1 MIETISTDSAG
12 VRVVAAVASGS
23 VTLAAPWLR
32 AIVGAVAAAVIA
44 ALARRARAL
53 SASGALAAM
62 ACGAASA
69 AAGWGYAALLVTYFV
84 TSSLVTAAGR
94 SRKEAQT
101 APVAEKGGERDAAQV
116 VANGGVFCL
125 AALATLTATPGS
137 PAWGFLVAGALGAL
151 AASAADT
158 WSTEIGVL
166 VGGTPRSIVN
176 RTIVRKGESGGITW
190 AGTGGGLA
198 GAVFVALA
206 AAALGIEHGLP
217 LAPIVGGMTGTLLDS
232 LLGATLQRRR
242 HCDTCDLPTERA
254 VHVCGA
260 PTRDSGG
267 VRWIGNDTVNLLAT
281 VGGLVAGGI
290 IGMAGARG

>member
-1 MIETISTDSAG
+1 VIETISTDSAG
-12 VRVVAAVASGS
+12 VRIVAAVASGN
-23 VTLAAPWLR
+23 VTLATPWLR
-32 AIVGAVAAAVIA
+32 AIVGAGVAAAIA
-44 ALARRARAL
+44 ILARRGHAL
-53 SASGALAAM
+53 SASGAVAAV

-69 AAGWGYAALLVTYFV
+69 AAGWAYAALLVVYFV
-84 TSSLVTAAGR
+84 ASSLVTAAGR
-94 SRKEAQT
+94 KRKEAQT

-116 VANGGVFCL
+116 IANGGVFCL

-137 PAWGFLVAGALGAL
+137 PIRDMLAGGALGAL

-166 VGGTPRSIVN
+166 MGGVPRSIIN
-176 RTIVRKGESGGITW
+176 RTVVRKGESGGVTW
-190 AGTGGGLA
+190 AGSAGGRAGAVFIALA
-198 GAVFVALA
+198 GAV
-206 AAALGIEHGLP
+206 LGIGDGLP

-254 VHVCGA
+254 IHTCGA
-260 PTRDSGG
+260 PTRDAGG

-281 VGGLVAGGI
+281 VGGLVAGGA